1 MSQCTSKVYNWLSI
15 IWLTVML
22 LSSGQMKGI
31 EVGVGMVETVLVID
45 IVGATSVVLAELA
58 GAAPL
63 LA

>member
-1 MSQCTSKVYNWLSI
+1 
-15 IWLTVML
+15 ML

-31 EVGVGMVETVLVID
+31 EVGVGMVETVLVVD